1 MNLKNYHSGILLF
14 FIACTLWNCTEKKQP
29 AEETAFTKADSLTDT
44 YLALQ
49 DSMLWAWNMM
59 INDDNLKIKAMHG
72 LVHHLMISGE
82 SNKDEL
88 IALEQR
94 LEQLSH
100 LRYSQKTM
108 ANEDVVAEYDFA
120 SQSLISEL
128 TSIAESAT
136 GSVNDSTLRKLVD
149 EITLADQ
156 RVTTY
161 REEYDTVAKDYNAF
175 LEHNKDYLN
184 DIDHSCSLDKKP
196 LFEMDENHN
205 E

>member
-1 MNLKNYHSGILLF
+1 MSLKNYHTGILF
-14 FIACTLWNCTEKKQP
+14 FFSACALLNCTEKKP
-29 AEETAFTKADSLTDT
+29 LEDTTAFTKTDSLTDT

-59 INDDNLKIKAMHG
+59 INDDNRKIKAMHN
-72 LVHHLMISGE
+72 LVHHLLVSGE
-82 SNKDEL
+82 HNKDEL
-88 IALEQR
+88 MALEKR

-128 TSIAESAT
+128 TSLAEASI
-136 GSVNDSTLRKLVD
+136 GSSNDSTVQELVD
-149 EITLADQ
+149 QITVADQ
-156 RVTTY
+156 RVTSY
-161 REEYDTVAKDYNAF
+161 REEYDSIAKDFNTF
-175 LEHNKDYLN
+175 LDKNKAYLK

-196 LFEMDENHN
+196 LFEMTDGD
-205 E
+205 

>member
-1 MNLKNYHSGILLF
+1 MSLRNYHKAILLF
-14 FIACTLWNCTEKKQP
+14 FVACVAWNCSEKKQS

-72 LVHHLMISGE
+72 LVHHLMVSG
-82 SNKDEL
+82 SSDKDDL
-88 IALEQR
+88 MALEQR
-94 LEQLSH
+94 LEQLTN

-108 ANEDVVAEYDFA
+108 ANEDIVAEYDFA

-128 TSIAESAT
+128 TSMAESKI
-136 GSVNDSTLRKLVD
+136 GLSSDSTLQKLID

-161 REEYDTVAKDYNAF
+161 REEYDSIAKDYNTF
-175 LEHNKDYLN
+175 LDDNKDYLK
-184 DIDHSCSLDKKP
+184 DMDHSCSLDKKP
-196 LFEMDENHN
+196 LFGMNEN
-205 E
+205 

>member
-1 MNLKNYHSGILLF
+1 M
-14 FIACTLWNCTEKKQP
+14 NCTKKTQHEDAP
-29 AEETAFTKADSLTDT
+29 AFTKTDSLTDT

-59 INDDNLKIKAMHG
+59 INDDNRKIKAMHN
-72 LVHHLMISGE
+72 LAHHLLVSGE
-82 SNKDEL
+82 PNKDEL
-88 IALEQR
+88 MALEKR

-128 TSIAESAT
+128 TSLAEAAI
-136 GSVNDSTLRKLVD
+136 GSSNDSTIQELVD
-149 EITLADQ
+149 QITVADQ
-156 RVTTY
+156 RVAAY
-161 REEYDTVAKDYNAF
+161 REEYDSIAKDFNTF
-175 LEHNKDYLN
+175 LEENKAYLK

-196 LFEMDENHN
+196 LFEMTDGD
-205 E
+205 